1 MRGDVGGTDGG
12 GQTGYGSA
20 RYGRT
25 AGMAGTSA
33 RWARGRKET
42 RAAQRRT
49 PPPPRPPPSWG
60 LCGGHVGPGM
70 HSLNW
75 LPRTVT
81 WRGAGAGGAK
91 PARPTSVLWL
101 LRGCGWGGSPPSSTL
116 IRGSRYCRQLVR
128 VTEDAGLGAGH
139 NPGERKTPPPPPASP
154 MGAFNN
160 SKRRTTIK
168 LGRLTENTAQHKE

>member
-1 MRGDVGGTDGG
+1 MWGGLMAAARRATARHATAVQRGWLEPARG
-12 GQTGYGSA
+12 GQGE
-20 RYGRT
+20 
-25 AGMAGTSA
+25 
-33 RWARGRKET
+33 RKKHGLLN
-42 RAAQRRT
+42 AAH
-49 PPPPRPPPSWG
+49 PRSPPSWG

>member
-49 PPPPRPPPSWG
+49 PPPPPFLGVVW
-60 LCGGHVGPGM
+60 
-70 HSLNW
+70 W
-75 LPRTVT
+75 PR
-81 WRGAGAGGAK
+81 RAGYA
-91 PARPTSVLWL
+91 
-101 LRGCGWGGSPPSSTL
+101 
-116 IRGSRYCRQLVR
+116 
-128 VTEDAGLGAGH
+128 
-139 NPGERKTPPPPPASP
+139 
-154 MGAFNN
+154 
-160 SKRRTTIK
+160 
-168 LGRLTENTAQHKE
+168 